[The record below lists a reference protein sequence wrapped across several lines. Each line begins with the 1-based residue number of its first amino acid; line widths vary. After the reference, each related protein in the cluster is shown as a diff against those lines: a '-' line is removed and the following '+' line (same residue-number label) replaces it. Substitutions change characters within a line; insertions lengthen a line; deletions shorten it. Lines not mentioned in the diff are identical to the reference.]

1 MELGQDYFI
10 KQPIYKKIII
20 INIII
25 FLLPL
30 VTNTFLFLFNLKQI
44 SLIDLFDLHPAI
56 GDVIWSP
63 WTLISYS
70 FLHVDFFHIF
80 WNMLILYVVC
90 NYLLYF
96 LDKKKFLEIYFY
108 GVIFGGL
115 FFLVSYNIFPVFKNS
130 FSPLIG
136 SSAAVYSIL
145 IFACT
150 YMPETKVNLI
160 FFDIKL
166 KYLGLF
172 YVLLSLIQ
180 IPFSN
185 AGGNIAH
192 LGGAF
197 YGFYYAKNLNK
208 SLNIPALEM
217 LYKYFNSFSKP
228 KEKMSNQKKIDGILD
243 KICKS
248 GYESLSKEEKD
259 FLFKNSD
266 KN

>member
-1 MELGQDYFI
+1 
-10 KQPIYKKIII
+10 
-20 INIII
+20 
-25 FLLPL
+25 
-30 VTNTFLFLFNLKQI
+30 
-44 SLIDLFDLHPAI
+44 
-56 GDVIWSP
+56 
-63 WTLISYS
+63 
-70 FLHVDFFHIF
+70 
-80 WNMLILYVVC
+80 
-90 NYLLYF
+90 
-96 LDKKKFLEIYFY
+96 
-108 GVIFGGL
+108 
-115 FFLVSYNIFPVFKNS
+115 
-130 FSPLIG
+130 
-136 SSAAVYSIL
+136 
-145 IFACT
+145 
-150 YMPETKVNLI
+150 MPETKVNLI

-217 LYKYFNSFSKP
+217 LYKYFNNFSKP

-243 KICKS
+243 KISKS